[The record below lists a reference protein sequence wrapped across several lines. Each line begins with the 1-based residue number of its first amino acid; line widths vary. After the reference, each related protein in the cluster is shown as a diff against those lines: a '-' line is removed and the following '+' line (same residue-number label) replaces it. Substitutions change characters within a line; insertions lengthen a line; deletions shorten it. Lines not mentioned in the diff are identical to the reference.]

1 MSAAP
6 SQAYLKTKVLTATAG
21 ELRLMLLDGAVRFAE
36 QTRNG
41 YQSRDYERSY
51 EGTTKCQAILTEL
64 LCSLRPER
72 DPDLCSRLAALYTFM
87 YRRMVD
93 ASSNKSPEIVE
104 EVLKL
109 LRYERETWSLVLEE
123 LAKGTAEQGQFH
135 SKPSDGVAVAAGP
148 ARLSVQG

>member
-36 QTRNG
+36 QARNG

-72 DPDLCSRLAALYTFM
+72 DPELCGRLAALYTFM

-93 ASSNKSPEIVE
+93 ASSNKSAEIVE

-109 LRYERETWSLVLEE
+109 LRYERETWWLALEE
-123 LAKGTAEQGQFH
+123 LAKVPVEQGQFH
-135 SKPSDGVAVAAGP
+135 PKPIDGIPAAAGP